1 MSLKINC
8 PSCGQS
14 LKIKESLAGKTVP
27 CPACKTPFTIPIE
40 PQSSGPASLEPA
52 GNSQA
57 EPASKPSQVRS
68 QIGRFQIRAALGQ
81 GGFGTVYRAYDPILD
96 REVALKVPRFDRR
109 AAERLIVEA
118 RTAAPL
124 RHPNIVAV
132 YEAGADGDDLFIAA
146 EYVKGQTLAD
156 RISAGNF
163 DSQLAAAW
171 VQSLADGL
179 HYAHTESV
187 IHRDVKPQNIMLG
200 AQDRPQL
207 MDFGLAVSDSTKAE
221 ASSDSQEVAGTPAY
235 MSPEQARGENQAI
248 SAWSDQ
254 YSLGA
259 VLYELLTGS
268 PPFRGG
274 NDVVEKIGA
283 GEQPP
288 AIRSVNK
295 AVPRDLEAICRKA
308 MAPRPEKRYSSC
320 KALSEDLGRFLN
332 GELVRA
338 RWYSPIEL
346 AVYWAKKRPA
356 LFGWTAAAVCLLA
369 LLLGGGIAWT
379 INAMGKE
386 APAVVAETPV
396 VPEVVPETPDE
407 PEDIRS
413 TRFDVTST
421 VEAETILYGRLLDR
435 TREAFGANDV
445 TLADRLL
452 EESRWDFRGW
462 EYNYLR
468 RIVTGGWKTLGGHSG
483 QITALAVHPD
493 GGQCVSAGFDGTL
506 RVWNLTTGE
515 PVHTLSCS
523 HRVTSLCYS
532 PDGNLLALATGTDS
546 GRSVIDAFDE
556 KLSGEASRFGG
567 PATAQLQF
575 APDAHPVILLNALTL
590 DRVAVYTE
598 HRGPIA
604 CVSFSADGRQIVS
617 GGSEMPEG
625 AQPGQPLSGS
635 ARLWNIETLKTERE
649 LASPSGPIHRIAFA
663 ADPQKIVGTTGGTYG
678 GSVVVWNLASL
689 AEPSTVNPLPP
700 VAVPVP
706 AAAPATQEFSA
717 AQALPAAEVLPVAEA
732 ATVAAEAV
740 PPAAVAPVAEA
751 APAPVA
757 PVPADQQAA
766 PAAPVVPVVAALQPL
781 MPEQQ
786 LSSAEFALAMNPSM
800 PGQLLSS
807 PEIGLWLLAQNRR
820 RVRGDFETLHEWNPA
835 SYETPRELHSELL
848 ATFDAAFAPDKNDY
862 WLHSLATAGGDP
874 LQIYRPGALML
885 RNPSYQRNGLVAHR
899 GHRAALTAVAFR
911 PDGKQFV
918 TGDVTG
924 ALKVWN
930 AEVHPEA
937 ITLPSQPAA
946 TRVAFGKDG
955 RYVAVAGRSHSWE
968 TRRGAITQ
976 FDFQNRPL
984 PPDPATPGTIQ
995 IHDITN
1001 GRQLLTLTGGPGDI
1015 LGMAMDPQSRF
1026 IAAGG
1031 ADQHVRVWNL
1041 DNGAVVHE
1049 WPTPGV
1055 VKYVAVSSDGR
1066 QIAACCQ
1073 AAAIPA
1079 APAPQP
1085 ANQANGPANP
1095 EGFVLIYD
1103 AGNGQEI
1110 ARWAAH
1116 RGDALSVAFSSDG
1129 QQIASSGADGEVK
1142 VWNLENQQLIN
1153 TMESIDGQIVDLAF
1167 RPGSNELAGVGFNPC
1182 CNDKPGEVA
1191 VWNTTDGRR
1200 RLSVTRRTGR
1210 HYGITFSPD
1219 GQRFATCGGA
1229 YEGSLATPGDV
1240 AVWDSETGIELLPL
1254 AGPSGRLRTIQPE
1267 TYTVMVNMSRTVS
1280 VPETKT
1286 VEKLVSVPKKVEY
1299 EVPVTKTGDDGKTV
1313 TVVEKRTKTVMETQA
1328 RTEQITVMVQ
1338 KEETFCQA
1346 EERSRNVAIMEET
1359 PGTVLSVAFSRDG
1372 RSLAAACEDGS
1383 AMVWDA
1389 ENCDPEF
1396 TYRWPNGRMLCTATS
1411 PDGSLI
1417 ATAGDSGNACKPQ
1430 GLVRL
1435 VDAQTGRLA
1444 RELTT
1449 PTGSITKIGFL
1460 PDGEQVVIATDVSE
1474 WNLPNPERTEPP
1486 LPAALK
1492 TPAQIAALRE
1502 QQTEKA
1508 GCEIWNLVTGER
1520 VREIDGIQQRIDDLQ
1535 IHPVNGNMVL
1545 ASGQVVRM
1553 LDSTTGDEVQRWEV
1567 NQPVESLA
1575 FSSDGTSFSVNTSTG
1590 KLFRGRF
1597 DQDSPLTAVS
1607 EQISNPELV
1616 FDSVGERLFAVETA
1630 SANPETPADT
1640 IVAPQECLVTLKRT
1654 TPAGHQMHIFGSDPS
1669 QPAAVFPLEFA
1680 SAIQRLEFNGEQNAL
1695 TVFGNDDQILVDAD
1709 TGEVRP
1715 SPRPESEDASA
1726 VVPKLGPLASIR
1738 HERKLIVE
1746 QPNHIGADP
1755 DQCAACEPPR
1765 IRTVTLSSD
1774 PRYRLHEAQFSR
1786 DGKVAM
1792 LSAIHEIPIPFRNF
1806 RFHLQRND
1814 TNTGKRLILGGHNLP
1829 IRSLAVRPGS
1839 DQIASA
1845 GDEQLFSV
1853 WDGKGDRIQVIQQ
1866 AGKVT
1871 LLKYSPDG
1879 TMLLSAA
1886 EGIGEVAIWD
1896 ADTLQEIRRIAAEPS
1911 TVFAA
1916 AIDPSGEQVVTGG
1929 ASGVVKV
1936 WNAETGELIREWPA
1950 HEGRISTLQIS
1961 HNGQMIATGGED
1973 TIVTLWKW
1981 ETGEVLHRT
1990 DKVDAAIGDVAF
2002 NADDSILAIGGA
2014 TPKVRLL
2021 KTETGRF
2028 LSPLEDH
2035 PAPITSVQFSHDGT
2049 QLACC
2054 GPDAPLVIWDW
2065 KEGERLSTVPTAGTC
2080 VSWLSEGGHT
2090 VSATVNNA
2098 PAPAQEYEAVFT
2110 VNDVASGAIV
2120 EQFQIPDVSNGVFDL
2135 SPDGRFV
2142 VVARPDG
2149 VVLLWDRDSDT
2160 VVAECSGHQGV
2171 VRGLAFHPDGQQ
2183 FVTTGEDATVRLW
2196 SIAGKELEVFKQ
2208 PSGCS
2213 CIAFSPDG
2221 ELIAVGMQRT
2231 VALWSLAR
2239 KKLVRT
2245 FDGNYG
2251 ELWNI
2256 EFDPTGASLAATSH
2270 ILFDNKWVSD
2280 LKIWNVQ
2287 TGDRLL
2293 STRFKVNYGPQFSFH
2308 PTMPYVAVVGS
2319 NHQLLVLNSES
2330 GKQMLR
2336 VPSRATTQ
2344 FVQYSPDGTKLL
2356 AWIDGLPKIVD
2367 ATPEEI
2373 PFGTATVQPRE
2384 QVAAESEAARWVLK
2398 QGGQIQVLIDHV
2410 APLDV
2415 NRAEDLPTEPYSVC
2429 RVILSGNDKI
2439 DDKDLEILQPLRH
2452 LISVR
2457 LELPKVTNAGI
2468 GFLRENKNLQEV
2480 FLSGTRIS
2488 DKGLEVLSKLDRLRV
2503 LVANGT
2509 QITGTGLSLY
2519 LGGCRTLETLD
2530 VYHCNIDDS
2539 SMPTIL
2545 KFPSLRYLGLTGT
2558 KVSSAVVDEARR
2570 THPAIGITF

>member
-1 MSLKINC
+1 MSLKISC

-14 LKIKESLAGKTVP
+14 LKIKESLAGKTVA
-27 CPACKTPFTIPIE
+27 CPACKTPFKIPVE
-40 PQSSGPASLEPA
+40 PQVSDPSVEERL
-52 GNSQA
+52 GNSQP
-57 EPASKPSQVRS
+57 ETTPKPTQVRS
-68 QIGRFQIRAALGQ
+68 QMGRFQIRAALGQ

-156 RISAGNF
+156 RIAAG
-163 DSQLAAAW
+163 SVEIRLAAEW
-171 VQSLADGL
+171 VQSLAEGL
-179 HYAHTESV
+179 NYAHSEGV
-187 IHRDVKPQNIMLG
+187 VHRDVKPQNIMLG

-207 MDFGLAVSDSTKAE
+207 MDFGLAVSDSTRAATTE
-221 ASSDSQEVAGTPAY
+221 SEREVAGTPAY
-235 MSPEQARGENQAI
+235 MSPEQARGEKDAI
-248 SAWSDQ
+248 NAASDQ

-259 VLYELLTGS
+259 VLYELLTGT

-320 KALSEDLGRFLN
+320 RALSEDLGRFLN

-338 RWYSPIEL
+338 RWYSPVDL
-346 AVYWAKKRPA
+346 AIYWAKKRPA
-356 LFGWTAAAVCLLA
+356 LFGWATAAVCAVA

-379 INAMGKE
+379 INAMAE
-386 APAVVAETPV
+386 DSPAVVVETPP
-396 VPEVVPETPDE
+396 VPDVIPETPEE
-407 PEDIRS
+407 PEGIRS

-421 VEAETILYGRLLDR
+421 VEAETILYGRQLDR
-435 TREAFGANDV
+435 TREAFDANDV

-468 RIVTGGWKTLGGHSG
+468 RIVMGGWKTLGGHSG

-493 GGQCVSAGFDGTL
+493 GGQCVSAGLDGTL
-506 RVWNLTTGE
+506 RVWDLTTGE

-532 PDGNLLALATGTDS
+532 PDGKLLALATGTES
-546 GRSVIDAFDE
+546 GRSVIDAFDV
-556 KLSGEASRFGG
+556 KLSGEASRFGS

-598 HRGPIA
+598 HRGPVA
-604 CVSFSADGRQIVS
+604 CVSFSADGRRIVS

-649 LASPSGPIHRIAFA
+649 LASPSGPVHRIAFA
-663 ADPQKIVGTTGGTYG
+663 ADAMKIVGTTGGMYG
-678 GSVVVWNLASL
+678 GSVVVWNLASV

-706 AAAPATQEFSA
+706 AAAPAAQEFPA
-717 AQALPAAEVLPVAEA
+717 AQALPAAEVLPAAEA
-732 ATVAAEAV
+732 APVAAAAV
-740 PPAAVAPVAEA
+740 PPTAVAPVAEA

-757 PVPADQQAA
+757 PLLADQQAP
-766 PAAPVVPVVAALQPL
+766 PAAPVVPDVAALQPL

-786 LSSAEFALAMNPSM
+786 LSSAEFALTMNPSM

-807 PEIGLWLLAQNRR
+807 PEIGLWLLEQNRR
-820 RVRGDFETLHEWNPA
+820 RVRGDFETLHEWSPA

-885 RNPSYQRNGLVAHR
+885 RNPSYQRDGIVAYR

-924 ALKVWN
+924 VLKVWN

-937 ITLPSQPAA
+937 ITLPSQPSA

-1001 GRQLLTLTGGPGDI
+1001 GRQLLTLTGGHGDI

-1041 DNGAVVHE
+1041 DNGAIAYE
-1049 WPTPGV
+1049 WPTPGIV
-1055 VKYVAVSSDGR
+1055 RCVAVSSDGR
-1066 QIAACCQ
+1066 RVAACCQ
-1073 AAAIPA
+1073 AVLA

-1110 ARWAAH
+1110 ARWVAH

-1200 RLSVTRRTGR
+1200 RLSMTRRTGR
-1210 HYGITFSPD
+1210 HYGITFSLD

-1254 AGPSGRLRTIQPE
+1254 AGPSGRLRANHE
-1267 TYTVMVNMSRTVS
+1267 ESYTVMVNQRRTVLA
-1280 VPETKT
+1280 PETKT
-1286 VEKLVSVPKKVEY
+1286 VEKQVSVPKEVVY
-1299 EVPVTKTGDDGKTV
+1299 EVPVTKTGDDGKPM
-1313 TVVEKRTKTVMETQA
+1313 TVVEKRTRTEMETKTI
-1328 RTEQITVMVQ
+1328 TEQVEVMVQ
-1338 KEETFCQA
+1338 KDVIVCVPETRA
-1346 EERSRNVAIMEET
+1346 RTVPIMEET

-1383 AMVWDA
+1383 AMVWDS
-1389 ENCDPEF
+1389 ENCDREF

-1474 WNLPNPERTEPP
+1474 WILPNPDRTEPP
-1486 LPAALK
+1486 VPAALK

-1535 IHPVNGNMVL
+1535 IHPVNGNIVL

-1553 LDSTTGDEVQRWEV
+1553 LDATTGNEVKRWEV
-1567 NQPVESLA
+1567 SQPIKSLA
-1575 FSSDGTSFSVNTSTG
+1575 LSSDGTCLAVSTSNG
-1590 KLFRGRF
+1590 KLLRGRF
-1597 DQDSPLTAVS
+1597 GQDSPLTAVS
-1607 EQISNPELV
+1607 EQISAPELV

-1630 SANPETPADT
+1630 SANPEAPADT

-1669 QPAAVFPLEFA
+1669 RPAAVFPLEFA

-1695 TVFGNDDQILVDAD
+1695 TVFGNDDQIIVDAA

-1715 SPRPESEDASA
+1715 SPRPESDDASA
-1726 VVPKLGPLASIR
+1726 VVPKSGPLANIR

-1746 QPNHIGADP
+1746 QPNHIGADLG
-1755 DQCAACEPPR
+1755 QCAACDSPR
-1765 IRTVTLSSD
+1765 TRTVTLSSD
-1774 PRYRLHEAQFSR
+1774 PRYRLHAAQFSR
-1786 DGKVAM
+1786 DGRVAV
-1792 LSAIHEIPIPFRNF
+1792 LSAIHEIPMLCRDS
-1806 RFHLQRND
+1806 RYHVQ
-1814 TNTGKRLILGGHNLP
+1814 TNISETGRRRIIGGHNLP

-1839 DQIASA
+1839 DHVATVSDDRQI
-1845 GDEQLFSV
+1845 SV
-1853 WDGKGDRIQVIQQ
+1853 WDGKGQRINATQVVSQLTF
-1866 AGKVT
+1866 VT
-1871 LLKYSPDG
+1871 YSPDG
-1879 TMLLSAA
+1879 KLLLTATDGS
-1886 EGIGEVAIWD
+1886 GEVAIWN

-1916 AIDPSGEQVVTGG
+1916 AIDPSGKQMVTGG
-1929 ASGVVKV
+1929 ASGAVKV
-1936 WNAETGELIREWPA
+1936 WNIETGELIREWPA
-1950 HEGRISTLQIS
+1950 HEGRINTLQIS

-1981 ETGEVLHRT
+1981 ETGDVQHRT

-2035 PAPITSVQFSHDGT
+2035 PAPITSVEFSPDGA

-2090 VSATVNNA
+2090 VSGTVNNA
-2098 PAPAQEYEAVFT
+2098 PAPSQEYEAVFT
-2110 VNDVASGAIV
+2110 LNDVTSGTIV
-2120 EQFQIPDVSNGVFDL
+2120 EQFQIPDVSKGAFDL
-2135 SPDGRFV
+2135 SPDGRSV

-2149 VVLLWDRDSDT
+2149 VVLVWDRDSDT

-2183 FVTTGEDATVRLW
+2183 FVTAGEDATVRLW
-2196 SIAGKELEVFKQ
+2196 SLAGKELEVFKQ
-2208 PSGCS
+2208 PSGCT
-2213 CIAFSPDG
+2213 CITFSPDG
-2221 ELIAVGMQRT
+2221 ESIAVGMQRT

-2245 FDGNYG
+2245 FGGNYG

-2256 EFDPTGASLAATSH
+2256 EFDPTGTTIAATSR
-2270 ILFDNKWVSD
+2270 IFFDKDWLSD
-2280 LKIWNVQ
+2280 LKVWNLQ
-2287 TGDRLL
+2287 TGDRLF
-2293 STRFKVNYGPQFSFH
+2293 STRFKVNYDPQFSFH
-2308 PTMPYVAVVGS
+2308 PTMPFVAIVGS

-2367 ATPEEI
+2367 ATPEEV
-2373 PFGTATVQPRE
+2373 PFGAATVPPRE
-2384 QVAAESEAARWVLK
+2384 QVAAEAEAARWVLK
-2398 QGGQIQVLIDHV
+2398 QGGQVQVLIDHV

-2480 FLSGTRIS
+2480 FLSGARIS
-2488 DKGLEVLSKLDRLRV
+2488 DKGLEVLSKLERLRL
-2503 LVANGT
+2503 LVANDT
-2509 QITGTGLSLY
+2509 QVTGTGLVLY
-2519 LGGCRTLETLD
+2519 LGNSKTLENLD
-2530 VYHCNIDDS
+2530 VHRCNLNDES
-2539 SMPTIL
+2539 LQTIL
-2545 KFPSLRYLGLTGT
+2545 KLPALRYLGLNGT
-2558 KVSSAVVDEARR
+2558 KVSAGAVEEARKAY
-2570 THPAIGITF
+2570 PAMSIGF